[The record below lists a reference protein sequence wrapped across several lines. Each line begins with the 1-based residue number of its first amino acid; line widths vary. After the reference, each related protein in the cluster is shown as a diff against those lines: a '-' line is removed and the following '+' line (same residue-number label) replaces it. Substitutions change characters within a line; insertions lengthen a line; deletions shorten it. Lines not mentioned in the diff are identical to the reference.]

1 MNRTQEKIAKGT
13 RGWPR
18 RWMALSLTGWGI
30 FLVLSCSSTME
41 TSPFETQAPA
51 EEPVQEAVSF
61 SEAEFRFAMIKLEN
75 GDFEG
80 SRETLTDM
88 AKRDDATDVEPK
100 VEFALGVI
108 KLLDMA
114 GTDGMKEAR
123 DYFQAFV
130 DSHPGGPYREAAQ
143 RIVLVL
149 DSYVKQQEKEQQSIN
164 QLTQQVSDQE
174 QVIQN
179 LGYKIEKLEEIHRE
193 TEEKRHLLEGE

>member
-1 MNRTQEKIAKGT
+1 MNRTQNKIAEGT
-13 RGWPR
+13 RSRVR
-18 RWMALSLTGWGI
+18 RGILLSLSGWGI
-30 FLVLSCSSTME
+30 FLALSCSSTME

-51 EEPVQEAVSF
+51 EEPAQEAVSF

-80 SRETLTDM
+80 SRETLTEM

-108 KLLDMA
+108 KLLDMV

-130 DSHPGGPYREAAQ
+130 DRYPGGPYREPAQ
-143 RIVLVL
+143 RIVSVVDGYL
-149 DSYVKQQEKEQQSIN
+149 KQQEKEQRRIN

-174 QVIQN
+174 QVIQT

-193 TEEKRHLLEGE
+193 TEEKRHSLEGE

>member
-1 MNRTQEKIAKGT
+1 MNRTQEKMTQGT
-13 RGWPR
+13 RGWLR
-18 RWMALSLTGWGI
+18 RGLALSLAGGGI

-41 TSPFETQAPA
+41 TSPFEEQAPV
-51 EEPVQEAVSF
+51 EEAAQEAVSF

-80 SRETLTDM
+80 SRETLTEM

-100 VEFALGVI
+100 VEFAIGVI

-114 GTDGMKEAR
+114 GTDGMEEAR

-130 DSHPGGPYREAAQ
+130 DSHPGGPYLEPAQ
-143 RIVLVL
+143 KIVLVL
-149 DSYVKQQEKEQQSIN
+149 DGYLKQQEKEQQRIN